1 VDAKLKNSN
10 KKPPTG
16 GFLVSEQYGYTVGVA
31 LSLLTQQV
39 HDFLWSMISQIADKP
54 TKM

>member
-1 VDAKLKNSN
+1 MRNSKIATKNHRRVV
-10 KKPPTG
+10 
-16 GFLVSEQYGYTVGVA
+16 FLVSEQYGYTVGVA

-39 HDFLWSMISQIADKP
+39 HDFFWSMISQIADKP